1 MLFTPKR
8 SFFRHY
14 DREVSVAG
22 VFPILFDEATTR
34 DRNAKPCDKKRI
46 KYLPLD
52 RTTRLMKIPI
62 VTPLVLRQET
72 FRRNV

>member
-1 MLFTPKR
+1 MLFTSKR

-14 DREVSVAG
+14 DREVNVAS
-22 VFPILFDEATTR
+22 VFPIPFAEATTR
-34 DRNAKPCDKKRI
+34 TGMRSRAI
-46 KYLPLD
+46 KSEYLPLD

-72 FRRNV
+72 FRHNI